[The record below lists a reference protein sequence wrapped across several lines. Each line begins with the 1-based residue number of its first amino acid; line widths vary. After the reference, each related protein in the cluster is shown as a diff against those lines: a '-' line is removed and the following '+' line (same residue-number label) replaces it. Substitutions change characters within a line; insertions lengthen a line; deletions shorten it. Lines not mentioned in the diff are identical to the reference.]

1 TTAPIESSSRL
12 SARPNRPDSNSSSS
26 LTAASG
32 SPATRAMPS
41 PTSMTRPTWV
51 SSTSGAKPSRF
62 FLIAAVMSA
71 VLIVSSAISE
81 GLSELVQ
88 AGTDGAV
95 EDGVADLGDDA
106 THHGRVDD
114 VADGDVDV
122 RAGLGGPGEIGE
134 LGVGERHRGAHL
146 GDGLASGGRG
156 ALGHRLGDGGQ
167 VADASGGDQH
177 RGERHGGPRGL
188 AVEQVLDDLGPAFHR
203 QMERR
208 AQIVEDLG

>member
-1 TTAPIESSSRL
+1 WTLVSGPLPSIGSPRVLTTRPSTPSPTGTERMLPVALTVWPSSIESTSPSTTAPIESSSRL

-134 LGVGERHRGAHL
+134 LGVGERHRGA
-146 GDGLASGGRG
+146 
-156 ALGHRLGDGGQ
+156 
-167 VADASGGDQH
+167 
-177 RGERHGGPRGL
+177 
-188 AVEQVLDDLGPAFHR
+188 
-203 QMERR
+203 
-208 AQIVEDLG
+208 